1 MKNNF
6 LHTDFKLN
14 GNNFHSKTELL
25 LYTKNYLKG
34 LHSFLSNWFDESD
47 FIRVST
53 SGSTGEPKMIQLKK
67 EHMVNSAKATGSFFG
82 LNQET
87 TALMCLNVKFIAGKM
102 MLVRAIVLGWNLDIV
117 TPNSNPLKDIEKEY
131 DFSAMA
137 PMQLYN
143 SLDKVPQIKKLIV
156 GGGNVSPELKQ
167 KIRTL
172 PTKIYQTYGMTE
184 TITHIAVK
192 PLNRSA
198 GLTTEN
204 DFYKTFPQ
212 IKISRDKREC
222 LIIDAPFISDKKV
235 ITNDLVEIY
244 SDNKFKWL
252 GRHDHIIN
260 SGGIKL
266 IPEQIEEK
274 LTNLI
279 DQRFFVCG
287 IPDKILG
294 EKLILVIE
302 GLEQRDLLQ
311 KIVTFHKE
319 NKVNLNNFEIPK
331 EIYFVD
337 KFIETGTKK
346 LKRNEIIDI
355 INS

>member
-14 GNNFHSKTELL
+14 GTIFHSKTELL
-25 LYTKNYLKG
+25 LYTKNHLKG
-34 LHSFLSNWFDESD
+34 IHSFLSNWFDESD
-47 FIRVST
+47 FIRVTT
-53 SGSTGEPKMIQLKK
+53 SGSTGKPKTIQLKK
-67 EHMVNSAKATGSFFG
+67 RYMINSAKATGSFFN
-82 LNQET
+82 LSNET

-102 MLVRAIVLGWNLDIV
+102 MLVRAMILGWNLDIV
-117 TPNSNPLKDIEKEY
+117 APDSNPLKHIDKKY
-131 DFSAMA
+131 HFSAMV

-143 SLDKVPQIKKLIV
+143 SLDKISQIKQLIV
-156 GGGNVSPELKQ
+156 GGGIVSPELKER
-167 KIRTL
+167 IRIL

-184 TITHIAVK
+184 TVTHVALK

-198 GLTTEN
+198 GSTAEN
-204 DFYKTFPQ
+204 NFYQTLPQ
-212 IKISRDKREC
+212 INISRDKREC
-222 LIIDAPFISDKKV
+222 LIIDAPLISDNKV

-244 SDNKFKWL
+244 SKNKFKWL
-252 GRHDHIIN
+252 GRYDHIIN

-274 LTNLI
+274 LASLI
-279 DQRFFVCG
+279 EQRFFVSSMS
-287 IPDKILG
+287 DSILG
-294 EKLILVIE
+294 EKLILVVE
-302 GLEQRDLLQ
+302 GAEQRDLLK
-311 KIVTFHKE
+311 KIATFHKE
-319 NKVNLNNFEIPK
+319 NRTILNNFEIPK
-331 EIYFVD
+331 EIYFVK